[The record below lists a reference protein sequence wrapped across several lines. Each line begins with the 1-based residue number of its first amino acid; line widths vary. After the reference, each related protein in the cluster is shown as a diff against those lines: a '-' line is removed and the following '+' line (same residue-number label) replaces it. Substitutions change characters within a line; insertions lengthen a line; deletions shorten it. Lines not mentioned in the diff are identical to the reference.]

1 MQLKIMNEQNMA
13 YPYYE
18 IIFSHKKGMELQYEW
33 TLKTLCSV
41 KEPSLER
48 PCIMIQWLKN
58 VQSRQWISGCI
69 GLWGLGG
76 KMVIDKGYRAYFLRA
91 MKMF

>member
-1 MQLKIMNEQNMA
+1 MQLKIMNEKNMA
-13 YPYYE
+13 YPDYE

-48 PCIMIQWLKN
+48 PCIMIQW
-58 VQSRQWISGCI
+58 
-69 GLWGLGG
+69 
-76 KMVIDKGYRAYFLRA
+76 
-91 MKMF
+91 